1 MLRRSQP
8 KPRKRLPQAI
18 LGKLSE
24 CCGEFYLIYIIKQ
37 KPQPSGLRNVSCNK
51 SNIHYCLLF
60 RFRYL
65 IIAIIR
71 QQNSISGI
79 SPKSMISN
87 ISAVARA
94 PIYRFTIVIRF

>member
-1 MLRRSQP
+1 MYMIV
-8 KPRKRLPQAI
+8 KKTAIRK
-18 LGKLSE
+18 
-24 CCGEFYLIYIIKQ
+24 
-37 KPQPSGLRNVSCNK
+37 GLRFFFV
-51 SNIHYCLLF
+51 LFF

-87 ISAVARA
+87 ISVVARA

>member
-1 MLRRSQP
+1 MYMIV
-8 KPRKRLPQAI
+8 K
-18 LGKLSE
+18 
-24 CCGEFYLIYIIKQ
+24 
-37 KPQPSGLRNVSCNK
+37 KPQSVKGRGFFLF
-51 SNIHYCLLF
+51 YFF

-87 ISAVARA
+87 ISVVARA